1 LFQNKKE
8 DQKIMKILKGT
19 TTVGAAFKDFTIL
32 AADRRA
38 TSGHFIAH
46 KKAKKIHKVDEHATV
61 TIAGAVGDAQ
71 WLVEQLR
78 IEAANYKL
86 STGEPISINSLATLA
101 SIILFQY
108 RPILI
113 VQMLVGGYDNDGSQ
127 LYSVDWLGTV
137 TKETYTASGSG
148 TPYAISIL
156 ENGYDKNLNQEKAI
170 KLVIRAVRAAMRR
183 DPGSGEGV
191 DIAII
196 SKDGI
201 RFLKG
206 EEISIQ

>member
-1 LFQNKKE
+1 MFKNE
-8 DQKIMKILKGT
+8 VDNQKIIKILKGT
-19 TTVGAAFKDFTIL
+19 TTVGAVFHDYTIL

-46 KKAKKIHKVDEHATV
+46 KKARKIHKIDAHAAV

-78 IEAANYKL
+78 IEAMNYRL
-86 STGEPISINSLATLA
+86 STSEPISIKSLATLA

-113 VQMLVGGYDNDGSQ
+113 VQMLAGGYDSNGSH
-127 LYSVDWLGTV
+127 LFSIDWLGTV
-137 TKETYTASGSG
+137 TEETYTASGSG

-156 ENGYDKNLNQEKAI
+156 ENGYDKKLDQESAV
-170 KLVIRAVRAAMRR
+170 KLVVKAVRAAMRR

-191 DIAII
+191 DIAVI
-196 SKDGI
+196 SKEGV

-206 EEISIQ
+206 EEIKI